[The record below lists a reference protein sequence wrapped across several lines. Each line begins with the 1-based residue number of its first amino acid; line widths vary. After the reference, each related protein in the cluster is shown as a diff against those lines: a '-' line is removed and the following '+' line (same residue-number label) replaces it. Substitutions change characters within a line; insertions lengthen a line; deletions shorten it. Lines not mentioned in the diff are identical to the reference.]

1 MSALTIE
8 FAGSRYRFAGLNP
21 AQDRLVRSRFQALLT
36 RDDAT
41 PDVRID
47 IHFNP
52 NSAGFMQRP
61 PGPVEY
67 PVALAHGDESI
78 AVAGIGFTANVD
90 RSPFRVQMQTCRS
103 DEWFSAAFEN
113 LFRIVACYRLFGEGA
128 LVMHSAAFNDGA
140 RGFLFCGRS
149 GAGKTTLCGLADE
162 LDLEILS
169 DELNAIRPSGQ
180 AFELLAMPFAGDF
193 GGEPRRHPPYP
204 LTGLLGLHQ
213 GGAPSVSLCSK
224 AEAVSRIVASCPYV
238 NADPWL
244 VDGLTS
250 RAEELVEGQPLRILT
265 FAKDARFW
273 SVLDNEYR
281 EPAKA
286 VSR

>member
-21 AQDRLVRSRFQALLT
+21 EQDGLVRSRFQALLV
-36 RDDAT
+36 RGDAK

-52 NSAGFMQRP
+52 NSGAFMRP
-61 PGPVEY
+61 PLGAVES

-78 AVAGIGFTANVD
+78 AVAGVGFTANVD
-90 RSPFRVQMQTCRS
+90 RSPLRVQMQTCRS

-128 LVMHSAAFNDGA
+128 LVLHSAAFNDGA

-149 GAGKTTLCGLADE
+149 GAGKTTLCGLADA

-169 DELNAIRPSGQ
+169 DELNAIRPAGGS
-180 AFELLAMPFAGDF
+180 FELLAMPFAGDF

-213 GGAPSVSLCSK
+213 GSAPSVSLCSK

-250 RAEELVEGQPLRILT
+250 RAEELVERQPLRILT

-281 EPAKA
+281 EPATA

>member
-21 AQDRLVRSRFQALLT
+21 EQDGLVRSRFQALLSS
-36 RDDAT
+36 DAEK

-52 NSAGFMQRP
+52 NSAAFMRRP
-61 PGPVEY
+61 HGAVEY
-67 PVALAHGDESI
+67 PVAVAHGDESI

-90 RSPFRVQMQTCRS
+90 RSPLRVRMQTCRS

-140 RGFLFCGRS
+140 RGFVFCGRS

-162 LDLEILS
+162 LDLQILS
-169 DELNAIRPSGQ
+169 DELNAVRPTGGS
-180 AFELLAMPFAGDF
+180 FELLAMPFAGDF
-193 GGEPRRHPPYP
+193 GGVPRQHPPYP
-204 LTGLLGLHQ
+204 VTGLLGLRQ
-213 GGAPSVSLCSK
+213 GSAPSMSLCSK

-238 NADPWL
+238 NADPCL
-244 VDGLTS
+244 VDSLTS
-250 RAEELVEGQPLRILT
+250 RAEELVERLPLRVLT
-265 FAKDARFW
+265 FARDTRFW

-281 EPAKA
+281 EPATA
-286 VSR
+286 VSP